1 MTEPTFTPAQH
12 GDDPVF
18 AERYRAMSSRDA
30 RFDGQFI
37 TGVHSTGIYCRPS
50 CPAMTPKPGNVSF
63 YLTAAAAHEA
73 GLRACKRCLPD
84 AVPGSPEWNIRDDLA
99 ARAMRLIG
107 DGTVEREGVPGL
119 AGRLGYT
126 PRHLTRVLVA
136 EVGAGPLAL
145 ARAHRAQTARVLLT
159 STQLPITDVA
169 FAAGF
174 GSIRQFNE
182 TITAV
187 YERTPSALRAGARS
201 PGARAGS
208 GSGSSTAGVGA
219 RVDAT
224 ATARVHE
231 RVGGRAGTSTGEAD
245 AAGSRIT
252 LLLPARAP
260 FDGQGLLDFLG
271 VRAVAG
277 VERRTA
283 DGYERTL
290 RLPHGWA
297 TLQLALAGTAGS
309 PAISCTARLS
319 SLADLAPLV
328 SRVRRLFDLDADAQ
342 AIDRALVIDPALAES
357 VRRTPGIRVPGS
369 LDPDETLFRALL
381 GQQVSVASARTAL
394 GRLSAALGDPLP
406 GGAEPADP
414 ASEGP
419 GPDGTAPGRPAPVDP
434 ARAPALLFPTAARI
448 AEHGR
453 EVLRGPAA
461 RIDTI
466 VRVAEALAS
475 GELRLDVGE
484 SRDDLQARLTAL
496 PGIGPWTAGYVAMR
510 VLGSPDILLTSD
522 LALRQGAERLG
533 LPARASDLA
542 GHGGRWAPWRSY
554 AGMHLWRAAGSAPR
568 PAGSPGPSEMGAAPL
583 R

>member
-1 MTEPTFTPAQH
+1 MIPTTNSPDPALPPARSRRP
-12 GDDPVF
+12 GRVGSSARGSVDDPVF

-84 AVPGSPEWNIRDDLA
+84 AVPGSPAWNIRDDLA

-119 AGRLGYT
+119 AHRLGYT

-159 STQLPITDVA
+159 STDLPVTDVA

-174 GSIRQFNE
+174 GSVRQFND
-182 TITAV
+182 TIAAV
-187 YERTPSALRAGARS
+187 YERTPSALRAGAGVH
-201 PGARAGS
+201 PGGDPIVR
-208 GSGSSTAGVGA
+208 T
-219 RVDAT
+219 
-224 ATARVHE
+224 
-231 RVGGRAGTSTGEAD
+231 
-245 AAGSRIT
+245 GSRIS

-271 VRAVAG
+271 ARAVTG
-277 VERRTA
+277 VERSTPT
-283 DGYERTL
+283 GYERTL

-297 TLQLALAGTAGS
+297 RLHLALAGTIEA
-309 PAISCTARLS
+309 PAIECTARLH

-328 SRVRRLFDLDADAQ
+328 SRVRRLCDLDADAQ
-342 AIDRALVIDPALAES
+342 AIDLVLAGDPALAGS
-357 VRRTPGIRVPGS
+357 VHRTPGVRVPGS
-369 LDPDETLFRALL
+369 LDPEETLFRALL
-381 GQQVSVASARTAL
+381 GQQVSVAAARTSL
-394 GRLSAALGDPLP
+394 GRLSAALSTSVDDAQP
-406 GGAEPADP
+406 GNDQEHTDSPH
-414 ASEGP
+414 
-419 GPDGTAPGRPAPVDP
+419 
-434 ARAPALLFPTAARI
+434 LLFPPAADI
-448 AEHGR
+448 ADNGR
-453 EVLRGPAA
+453 KVLRGPAA
-461 RIDTI
+461 RIETI
-466 VRVAEALAS
+466 IRVARALAS
-475 GELRLDVGE
+475 GDLVLDVGD

-522 LALRQGAERLG
+522 LALRQGAGRLG
-533 LPARASDLA
+533 LPDTARDLA
-542 GHGGRWAPWRSY
+542 VHGSVWAPWRSY
-554 AGMHLWRAAGSAPR
+554 AGMHLWRAAGGPR
-568 PAGSPGPSEMGAAPL
+568 PAGPELTGGNGAAPL